1 MVERQPY
8 KLKDPVQIRRCLRIR
23 LIKKTLLSTRAVQS
37 YFTSQRMD
45 YTQFLQKPD
54 EVLRLPYFEGKSV
67 CDNQLTYRLRETLRP
82 GWYRFRKSGRYLTV
96 EEPIAPELDNWKL
109 PRVRGYLL
117 HGRLI
122 GDDFQARL
130 FALPADEDLPKF
142 TPVSARKWF
151 DGHIHFEGQEFE
163 TEIETKVREAFEEER
178 SIESIKGVTPAL
190 AHVFVLEST
199 QRELAREAERRAREE
214 VQRQQRAAELA
225 RWQETLEGRIS
236 LALSHTG
243 AELISWRRNGQEQVA
258 VRYRVAGRRFECVI
272 DSHSLQIVDA
282 GICLSGTDE
291 ELNLSSLPSAVR
303 EAIESGQLH
312 VFRNV

>member
-1 MVERQPY
+1 
-8 KLKDPVQIRRCLRIR
+8 
-23 LIKKTLLSTRAVQS
+23 
-37 YFTSQRMD
+37 MD

-54 EVLRLPYFEGKSV
+54 ELLRLPYFEGKSV
-67 CDNQLTYRLRETLRP
+67 CDDKLTYRLRETPRP
-82 GWYRFRKSGRYLTV
+82 GWYQFRKSGRYLTA
-96 EEPIAPELDNWKL
+96 EEAIAPELDAWKL
-109 PRVRGYLL
+109 PRVTGYVMN
-117 HGRLI
+117 GRLI
-122 GDDFQARL
+122 GNDFQARL
-130 FALPADEDLPKF
+130 FGLPVDEELPKF

-151 DGHIHFEGQEFE
+151 DAHVHYYGQEFE
-163 TEIETKVREAFEEER
+163 TEVETKVREAFEEEH
-178 SIESIKGVTPAL
+178 SIESFKGVKPAL

-214 VQRQQRAAELA
+214 VERQHRAAELE

-243 AELISWRRNGQEQVA
+243 AELISWRRNGERQAV
-258 VRYRVAGRRFECVI
+258 VRYRVTGHRFECII
-272 DSHSLQIVDA
+272 DTESLQIVDA

-303 EAIESGQLH
+303 EAIQSGQLH

>member
-1 MVERQPY
+1 
-8 KLKDPVQIRRCLRIR
+8 
-23 LIKKTLLSTRAVQS
+23 
-37 YFTSQRMD
+37 MD

-54 EVLRLPYFEGKSV
+54 EALRLPYFGGKSV
-67 CDNQLTYRLRETLRP
+67 CDDQLTYRLRETLQP
-82 GWYRFRKSGRYLTV
+82 GWYQFRKAGRYLSV
-96 EEPIAPELDNWKL
+96 ENEISPELDAWKL
-109 PRVRGYLL
+109 PRVIGYVFRE
-117 HGRLI
+117 RLI
-122 GDDFQARL
+122 SNDSQDRL
-130 FALPADEDLPKF
+130 FGLPTEEDLPKF
-142 TPVSARKWF
+142 CPAAARKWF
-151 DGHIHFEGQEFE
+151 DGHIVYEAHEFE
-163 TEIETKVREAFEEER
+163 TEVEIKVREAFEEER
-178 SIESIKGVTPAL
+178 SIDEVKGVTPAL

-214 VQRQQRAAELA
+214 AERQKQAAELA

-243 AELISWRRNGQEQVA
+243 AELINWRRNGRRQAV

-272 DSHSLQIVDA
+272 DTESLQIMDA

-303 EAIESGQLH
+303 EAIQSGQLH

>member
-1 MVERQPY
+1 
-8 KLKDPVQIRRCLRIR
+8 
-23 LIKKTLLSTRAVQS
+23 
-37 YFTSQRMD
+37 MD

-54 EVLRLPYFEGKSV
+54 EVLRLPYFGGKSV
-67 CDNQLTYRLRETLRP
+67 CDDKLTYRLREALQP
-82 GWYRFRKSGRYLTV
+82 GWYQFRKAGRYLTV
-96 EEPIAPELDNWKL
+96 ENAISPELDAWKL
-109 PRVRGYLL
+109 PRVVGYLFR
-117 HGRLI
+117 GRLI
-122 GDDFQARL
+122 TNDSQDRL
-130 FALPADEDLPKF
+130 FGLPADEDLPMF
-142 TPVSARKWF
+142 CPVAARKWF
-151 DGHIHFEGQEFE
+151 DSHMLYEGQEFE
-163 TEIETKVREAFEEER
+163 TEVEAKVREAFEEET
-178 SIESIKGVTPAL
+178 SIDEVKGVTPAL

-214 VQRQQRAAELA
+214 VERRKQAAELA

-243 AELISWRRNGQEQVA
+243 AELINWRRNGQRQAV

-272 DSHSLQIVDA
+272 DTESLQIMDA

-303 EAIESGQLH
+303 EAIQSGQLH